1 MITSSPTEA
10 APSIPVTRD
19 LPDYIQTLRRAVD
32 PFVAE
37 HFSWRGT
44 LRLHRNALGWDI
56 FRAPV
61 NIILSPVFVLTRIV
75 AYLCKRLGLRR
86 GGAWLARR
94 RILLRTSVASRVET
108 CIVTDLLGLPVTAGK
123 TAFDRTKLEHAV
135 LAAPQF
141 RETLR
146 RCENADDARAL
157 SHRVLG
163 AVSEYAGTRSA
174 VSEITTMLFTL
185 LTGAIVFQALTPGMI
200 SMAPSVAEAMARSA
214 AIADFPLG
222 QTIGG
227 AWYGVFA
234 TDTSP
239 WMVAATLA
247 GLVMLG
253 SIFAAFAGILADP
266 VQSRLGIHRRRLLR
280 LIDTIEMELVGAG
293 DKPFAAREHY
303 YARAFDI
310 WDAGATVLRGLRG

>member
-10 APSIPVTRD
+10 APRTPETLD
-19 LPDYIQTLRRAVD
+19 LPDYIQTLRHAVD

-75 AYLCKRLGLRR
+75 AYLCNRLGLRR

-94 RILLRTSVASRVET
+94 RILLRTSVARRVET
-108 CIVTDLLGLPVTAGK
+108 CIIADLLGLPVTAGK
-123 TAFDRTKLEHAV
+123 TAFDQTTLEHAV

-174 VSEITTMLFTL
+174 VSEITTVLFTL
-185 LTGAIVFQALTPGMI
+185 LTGAVVFQALTPGMI
-200 SMAPSVAEAMARSA
+200 SMAPGVAEAMAHTT
-214 AIADFPLG
+214 AIANFPLG

-239 WMVAATLA
+239 WLVVATLA
-247 GLVMLG
+247 VLVMLG
-253 SIFAAFAGILADP
+253 SIFAAFVGILADP

-280 LIDTIEMELVGAG
+280 LIDTIEVELDGAG
-293 DKPFAAREHY
+293 EKPFVAREHY
-303 YARAFDI
+303 YARAFDL
-310 WDAGATVLRGLRG
+310 WDAGASLLRVFRN

>member
-1 MITSSPTEA
+1 M
-10 APSIPVTRD
+10 
-19 LPDYIQTLRRAVD
+19 QTLRHAVD

-86 GGAWLARR
+86 GGGWLARR
-94 RILLRTSVASRVET
+94 HILLRTSVARRVET
-108 CIVTDLLGLPVTAGK
+108 CIIADLLGLPVTAGK
-123 TAFDRTKLEHAV
+123 TAFDQTTLEHAV

-146 RCENADDARAL
+146 RCENADDVRAL

-174 VSEITTMLFTL
+174 VSEITTVLFTL
-185 LTGAIVFQALTPGMI
+185 LTGAVVFQALTPGMI
-200 SMAPSVAEAMARSA
+200 SMAPGVAEAMARTT
-214 AIADFPLG
+214 AITDFPLG

-239 WMVAATLA
+239 WLVVATLA
-247 GLVMLG
+247 VLVMLG
-253 SIFAAFAGILADP
+253 SIFAAFVGILADP

-280 LIDTIEMELVGAG
+280 LIDTIEVELDGAG
-293 DKPFAAREHY
+293 EKPFVAREHY
-303 YARAFDI
+303 YARAFDL
-310 WDAGATVLRGLRG
+310 WDAGASLLRVFRN